1 MNTQCVISLIKRIE
15 LDHLLDLALNSAP
28 DLHNEPPL
36 PPCGCIRPEHE
47 YAFGR
52 LFDAVRFQPHR
63 LNQLLAAER
72 NLVTAGNG
80 LGENVLHWM
89 AVENRVQ
96 EIELLRG
103 LGSPT
108 PAPALVEAVEMGHAE
123 TVILLLELGV
133 EVDRHACR
141 IALME
146 NDLAPSKRSLID
158 RYFRQFGHNL
168 TVQPDAVRPQRMHQ
182 RQKRREPHPYRR
194 QALATQ
200 PNRRLSPRRPAN
212 QLLQQLRA
220 MGD

>member
-15 LDHLLDLALNSAP
+15 LDHLFDLALNSAP

-36 PPCGCIRPEHE
+36 PPYGCIHPEHE

-52 LFDAVRFQPHR
+52 LFDAVRFQPHQ

-72 NLVTAGNG
+72 SLVTAGNG

-103 LGSPT
+103 LGSPI
-108 PAPALVEAVEMGHAE
+108 PGPALVEAVEMGHAE

-133 EVDRHACR
+133 EVDRHGCR

-146 NDLAPSKRSLID
+146 SGLASSKRSLID
-158 RYFRQFGHNL
+158 RYFRQFGHYL
-168 TVQPDAVRPQRMHQ
+168 IDQPDTVRPRRMHR
-182 RQKRREPHPYRR
+182 RQKRQEHRPNHR
-194 QALATQ
+194 QPLATQ

-212 QLLQQLRA
+212 QLLRQLQA
-220 MGD
+220 LDD